1 VFSSVPPKRSGSLQ
15 GMRPLLLAVPVA
27 LVLTGC
33 SGSSTPAPV
42 PSPTATT
49 AAPTAVP
56 TTEAPSASPT
66 PSATPTPTP
75 TARPAAADGDVD
87 GDGKPDLI
95 SATDTVLTVVL
106 SSTGKAV
113 TAPIHAEAPRA
124 APVLGS
130 TDVDRDGHAEV
141 FVETAQGAS
150 TTFATP
156 YRFDGT
162 ALREL
167 QLAGAPARL
176 GIGGS
181 VTHGDGF
188 RCTGG
193 LLLVL
198 SSDSTDGKAYTVRT
212 TTYRLGAQQLVAV
225 RTTTAKANQGS
236 PAVERSYNVDC
247 GSVGD
252 GQ

>member
-1 VFSSVPPKRSGSLQ
+1 
-15 GMRPLLLAVPVA
+15 MRPLLLVVPAA
-27 LVLTGC
+27 LVLGGC
-33 SGSSTPAPV
+33 SGSAAKPSPTPAP
-42 PSPTATT
+42 T
-49 AAPTAVP
+49 AA
-56 TTEAPSASPT
+56 
-66 PSATPTPTP
+66 PTPTP
-75 TARPAAADGDVD
+75 TASPTPPATPRPTAAPSATAGATPSRTPAPTATARPASVDGDVD
-87 GDGKPDLI
+87 GDGRRDRI

-106 SSTGKAV
+106 KSTGRTV

-130 TDVDRDGHAEV
+130 HDVDGDGRSEV

-156 YRFDGT
+156 YRYDGT

-167 QLAGAPARL
+167 QQGAMPARL

-181 VTHGDGF
+181 ATHGDGF

-193 LLLVL
+193 LLVVL
-198 SSDSTDGKAYTVRT
+198 SADSTDGKAFTVRT
-212 TTYRLGAQQLVAV
+212 TRYRLSATQLVLLGSS
-225 RTTTAKANQGS
+225 TATANQGS
-236 PAVERSYNVDC
+236 PAVEGSYDVDC

>member
-1 VFSSVPPKRSGSLQ
+1 
-15 GMRPLLLAVPVA
+15 MRPLLLVVPAA
-27 LVLTGC
+27 LLLSGC
-33 SGSSTPAPV
+33 SGSSRAPEPTPT
-42 PSPTATT
+42 PT
-49 AAPTAVP
+49 P
-56 TTEAPSASPT
+56 SPT
-66 PSATPTPTP
+66 PSATPAPVPTP
-75 TARPAAADGDVD
+75 SATAAPTPSRTAVPTGSPTATPRRAAVDGDVD
-87 GDGKPDLI
+87 GDGRPDRI

-106 SSTGKAV
+106 SSTGRAV
-113 TAPIHAEAPRA
+113 TAPVHAEAPRP

-130 TDVDRDGHAEV
+130 HDVDGDGRSEV

-156 YRFDGT
+156 YRYDGT

-167 QLAGAPARL
+167 SLDGMPARL

-188 RCTGG
+188 RCAGG
-193 LLLVL
+193 LLVL
-198 SSDSTDGKAYTVRT
+198 LSAESSDGKAYTVRT
-212 TTYRLGAQQLVAV
+212 SRYRLTATALVLV
-225 RTTTAKANQGS
+225 GSSTQKANQGS
-236 PAVERSYNVDC
+236 PAVEGSYAVDC